1 MNIPVDL
8 LMATI
13 EKEVLPLLNLGNRK
27 VRSVLAYGSRA
38 AGLGRKDSDIDVSLI
53 LESVPKGVS
62 FITHSQSIS
71 LDGES
76 VVLDMK
82 VFSAKSFDRFLNSDV
97 LFNIGWT
104 QILFDPEAVAA
115 KALERHESRWQ
126 REVLAHRNYAC
137 SLSDESVYGFLLSYL
152 KDAVQSLYDLSE
164 RRDFV
169 ALGSRLFE
177 FNLTLYVH
185 AATYELGKIF
195 PVAEDSLPKEWDE
208 LVRNVLLLQQPQH
221 SKHMTLHKYSF
232 RDWFRSDSQRL
243 SETLQISSIGSTAV
257 IESFEAVWKQ
267 RLMSL
272 FENVPRK
279 SSYTFID

>member
-1 MNIPVDL
+1 MNLPVDL
-8 LMATI
+8 LLAAI
-13 EKEVLPLLNLGNRK
+13 EKDVLPLLNLGDRK

-38 AGLGRKDSDIDVSLI
+38 AGLGRKDSDIDISLI
-53 LESVPKGVS
+53 LESIPRGVS
-62 FITHSQSIS
+62 FITHCQCIS
-71 LDGES
+71 LDEEPIE
-76 VVLDMK
+76 LDMK
-82 VFSAKSFDRFLNSDV
+82 IFSAKSFDRYLNSDV
-97 LFNIGWT
+97 LFNIAWT
-104 QILFDPEAVAA
+104 RILFDPETVAA

-126 REVLAHRNYAC
+126 REVLTHRNYAS

-152 KDAVQSLYDLSE
+152 RDAARSLRDLSE

-195 PVAEDSLPKEWDE
+195 PVPEDALPKEWDE
-208 LVRNVLLLQQPQH
+208 LIRNVILLQQPQH

-232 RDWFRSDSQRL
+232 REWFREDSQSL
-243 SETLQISSIGSTAV
+243 SEILQIASIGSTAV

-267 RLMSL
+267 RLSSL
-272 FENVPRK
+272 FGNVPWK